1 MTAQLTNLSRK
12 GFEARIKSGMRINK
26 LNTNAAFMP
35 PGPDKNPA
43 RYVRGGAVLTVKLPG
58 TALPNTISFKS
69 LPVYQPERHDPVRP
83 GADDHLRYK
92 SRGFQT

>member
-12 GFEARIKSGMRINK
+12 GSEARIKSGIRVNV

-43 RYVRGGAVLTVKLPG
+43 RYVRGGVVLLPKLPG
-58 TALPNTISFKS
+58 MALPNTISFKAQ
-69 LPVYQPERHDPVRP
+69 PVYQPDRNDPVRT
-83 GADDHLRYK
+83 GADDHLQYK
-92 SRGFQT
+92 SRGFPT